1 MVGPV
6 LRAVVCVV
14 VPEASALDD
23 KGWADLEGLIRVALR
38 DRPPALKR
46 RLRLALYLIQWLPL
60 LRYGRP
66 FTSLNRTQRA
76 RFLSFL
82 DDNPIL
88 LVRVGFWGLRALALL
103 GYYGRPEGAK
113 AVGYAAHPRGWEALG

>member
-1 MVGPV
+1 
-6 LRAVVCVV
+6 VV

-23 KGWADLEGLIRVALR
+23 KGWADLEALIQVALR
-38 DRPPALKR
+38 DRPRALKR

-66 FTSLNRTQRA
+66 FTSLNRTQRT

-113 AVGYAAHPRGWEALG
+113 AIGYAANPRGWEALG